1 MLCPACYFPFS
12 PDVMWYDNDMI
23 WYDVIL
29 YDMILCDVIW
39 YDMTWYYVI
48 WYNMIWYENDM
59 IRYDT
64 IRNDMMWYDMIWYD
78 MVWYDV
84 IWYDMI
90 WYDIWYDLFSF
101 SLIISLCLV
110 FRIAAIFS
118 GVEWIQSTSPSA
130 MVDSRTINS
139 AISLVAATFGYQ
151 TIEFQEKAITFF
163 SQTLLPYSAK
173 QQRWLSIN
181 LSINQSINSNELLQY
196 HMTTVSLSL
205 SFPSQLCHLFI
216 YL

>member
-1 MLCPACYFPFS
+1 
-12 PDVMWYDNDMI
+12 MI
-23 WYDVIL
+23 W
-29 YDMILCDVIW
+29 C
-39 YDMTWYYVI
+39 
-48 WYNMIWYENDM
+48 DM
-59 IRYDT
+59 IRYDIIWWNIMWYDIIWYDMKT
-64 IRNDMMWYDMIWYD
+64 IWYDMIWYD
-78 MVWYDV
+78 T

-90 WYDIWYDLFSF
+90 RYDVIRYDTIWYDMIRYGMIWWYDIMWYDMMWYDIWYDLFSF

-196 HMTTVSLSL
+196 YMTTVSLSL